1 MSSPLS
7 TKEILS
13 SNLRALIDL
22 HEWSERALAEKS
34 KVAQKTINKI
44 LNQQSS
50 PTAEI
55 TEKLAKAFGLNGWQ
69 LMFPDLPTDLFVG
82 AEDIAARIRQ
92 ARETKGWSQHQL
104 AKKVGMSQEAISKIE
119 VGQVR
124 QPRQLHRL
132 AKTLEISVLSL
143 IGEHESQ
150 SLQVL
155 FENYISASGAGREY
169 INRVAAKEAEYRRRR
184 CADVPE

>member
-1 MSSPLS
+1 MASPLN

-44 LNQQSS
+44 LNQESS
-50 PTAEI
+50 PTVET

-69 LMFPDLPTDLFVG
+69 LMVPNLPTDL
-82 AEDIAARIRQ
+82 
-92 ARETKGWSQHQL
+92 L
-104 AKKVGMSQEAISKIE
+104 
-119 VGQVR
+119 
-124 QPRQLHRL
+124 
-132 AKTLEISVLSL
+132 
-143 IGEHESQ
+143 ESQ

-155 FENYISASGAGREY
+155 LENYVSASGAGREY
-169 INRVAAKEAEYRRRR
+169 INRVAAKEAEYRRKRF
-184 CADVPE
+184 ADVPE